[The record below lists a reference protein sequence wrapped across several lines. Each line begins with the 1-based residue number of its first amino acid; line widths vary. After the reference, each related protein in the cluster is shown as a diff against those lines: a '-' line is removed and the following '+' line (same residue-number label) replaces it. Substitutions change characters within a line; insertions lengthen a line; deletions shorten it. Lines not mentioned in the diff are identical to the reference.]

1 MSRLLAE
8 VIYRWRY
15 LLSGCFVLGALLSIP
30 RANITEIDNDITA
43 WFSKSDPVYKDY
55 ERFRQEFGGTRTLIV
70 ALEAGSPDRLFSA
83 ETLAFIEQ
91 ITGDIERVDT
101 VQRVDSLATAT
112 VVDAVPDGLDVRRL
126 IDLARTRGP
135 DAVRARAV
143 DDELIRGDL
152 VSADATVTAIVVSF
166 DEDRIDAV
174 RGGVIREIHDVI
186 DPRLPSGLRAH
197 YNGSLEISE
206 T

>member
-101 VQRVDSLATAT
+101 VQRVNSLATAT
-112 VVDAVPDGLDVRRL
+112 IVDAVPDGLDVRPLLERADARDPAAIRRRAL
-126 IDLARTRGP
+126 EDDL
-135 DAVRARAV
+135 
-143 DDELIRGDL
+143 LRGDL
-152 VSADATVTAIVVSF
+152 VSEDGTVTAVIVSF
-166 DEDRIDAV
+166 DEDRIDEV
-174 RGGVIREIHDVI
+174 RGGVIARIHEIV
-186 DPRLPSGLRAH
+186 DPALPAGVRAY
-197 YNGSLEISE
+197 YNGSLEI
-206 T
+206 